1 MEQHSEA
8 TELIVIG
15 TLHSRHNTAKHY
27 TPEALR
33 EILLALRP
41 HRFCVETE
49 PQHIGDDGYA
59 RPAADLEAE
68 RTRMPD
74 GVVLVEVSRQLRTTL
89 IPFEWEGYGKRLR
102 ETRYFERQERA
113 KTQLEQFLSQ
123 LAAVNPACLECKVAE
138 MLDRAEQ
145 SQLLLD
151 QNAGPEI
158 INSEAFD
165 NVIRIKHS
173 FPLTLLPLLAK
184 HEGNEEMLA
193 DWRFIFD
200 EWEKRNTTMADN
212 LTRICGEHPG
222 KRLVVVTGC
231 EHRFALRDRLTGRPG
246 IVLKEFWEVLG
257 AGWSPYHGSPA

>member
-1 MEQHSEA
+1 MESPDSA
-8 TELIVIG
+8 ELIIVG
-15 TLHSRHNTAKHY
+15 GLHGRHNTVKRY

-59 RPAADLEAE
+59 RPVADLEAE
-68 RTRMPD
+68 RARMPD
-74 GVVLVEVSRQLRTTL
+74 GVVLDEVSRQLQIRL
-89 IPFEWEGYGKRLR
+89 IPFEWEGWGKRLR
-102 ETRYFERQERA
+102 ETGHWKRQARA
-113 KTQLEQFLSQ
+113 NAQLQRLLSQ
-123 LAAVNPACLECKVAE
+123 LAAVNPACVECKVAE

-145 SQLLLD
+145 CQLLLD

-158 INSEAFD
+158 INSEVFD
-165 NVIRIKHS
+165 NVVRIKYS

-184 HEGNEEMLA
+184 HEGHEEMLA

-200 EWEKRNTTMADN
+200 EWEERNTIMAEN

-222 KRLVVVTGC
+222 KRLVVATGC
-231 EHRFALRDRLTGRPG
+231 EHRFALRDRLAGRPG
-246 IVLKEFWEVLG
+246 IELREFWEVLG
-257 AGWSPYHGSPA
+257 AGWSPSD